1 MATYIIDYEN
11 VSVDGMKGLSE
22 LTAEDNL
29 YIFYSEKADRMTFD
43 LYRRLSECRARQEFF
58 CASVGTKNA
67 LDFQLVSI
75 LGYKVA
81 RDEKAAFVIVSRDKG
96 FDCVV
101 KLWASRGVTITRAT
115 SIGAALTGEPP
126 EEPAAK
132 PATKTAAAQKAAP
145 IEAAAQPTQ
154 PPANATNQTEK
165 EKTNAK
171 DKLRANVKSALG
183 KKYAAHCDLSVKALL
198 TCPTKQEL
206 YDKLFSAFKNN
217 TALTKEV
224 YNHVKPLMKMAAKAA
239 GRKFTESEG
248 VHGVDDDLGE
258 RLSRLIDPQYV
269 NVALEAMD
277 ARKSKQGV
285 HDYLVKKIQNQKT
298 ASEIYKTLRKNH
310 FLDDK
315 S

>member
-11 VSVDGMKGLSE
+11 VSVDGMKGLSN

-58 CASVGTKNA
+58 RASVGTKNA

-101 KLWASRGVTITRAT
+101 KLWASRGVTITRAS
-115 SIGAALTGEPP
+115 SIGAALTGEPA
-126 EEPAAK
+126 EEPVSK
-132 PATKTAAAQKAAP
+132 PAPKKATVKKAAP
-145 IEAAAQPTQ
+145 KKVAAQAAPQ
-154 PPANATNQTEK
+154 PAG
-165 EKTNAK
+165 
-171 DKLRANVKSALG
+171 DALTRRV
-183 KKYAAHCDLSVKALL
+183 AALL
-198 TCPTKQEL
+198 GAEGAAYVGVAVEALHSTSNKSDLNNYLLKKLGGDNKLAGEL
-206 YDKLFSAFKNN
+206 YGKL
-217 TALTKEV
+217 
-224 YNHVKPLMKMAAKAA
+224 KPLLN
-239 GRKFTESEG
+239 EH
-248 VHGVDDDLGE
+248 HGDRGE
-258 RLSRLIDPQYV
+258 LLSRVIDPQYV
-269 NVALEAMD
+269 SVVLEAMD
-277 ARKSKQGV
+277 ARKSKEGV
-285 HDYLVKKIQNQKT
+285 HNYLAKKMQDKKT
-298 ASEIYKTLRKNH
+298 ASEIYKILRKNR

>member
-58 CASVGTKNA
+58 RASVGTKNA

-81 RDEKAAFVIVSRDKG
+81 RDEKATFVIVSRDKG

-101 KLWASRGVTITRAT
+101 KLWASRGVSITRAS
-115 SIGAALTGEPP
+115 SIGAALTGEPA
-126 EEPAAK
+126 EEPTAK
-132 PATKTAAAQKAAP
+132 PATKTATAKKAEP
-145 IEAAAQPTQ
+145 KNAAAKP
-154 PPANATNQTEK
+154 E
-165 EKTNAK
+165 
-171 DKLRANVKSALG
+171 DALAHKVSSQLG
-183 KKYAAHCDLSVKALL
+183 SKYAAHVDMAVEGLL
-198 TCPTKQEL
+198 AHPNKTDFNNYLGKKLGDTKLASEL
-206 YDKLFSAFKNN
+206 YHKL
-217 TALTKEV
+217 
-224 YNHVKPLMKMAAKAA
+224 KPLLKAD
-239 GRKFTESEG
+239 E
-248 VHGVDDDLGE
+248 HHDDRGE
-258 RLSRLIDPQYV
+258 LLSRVIDPQYV
-269 NVALEAMD
+269 NVVLEAMD
-277 ARKSKQGV
+277 ARKSKEGV
-285 HDYLVKKIQNQKT
+285 HNYLVQKLQDMKT
-298 ASEIYKTLRKNH
+298 ASEIYKTVRKNH

>member
-58 CASVGTKNA
+58 RASVGTKNA

-115 SIGAALTGEPP
+115 SIAASLTGEPA
-126 EEPAAK
+126 EEPTAKPAPKKAAAKKAPKKAAAK
-132 PATKTAAAQKAAP
+132 PAPQPAGDALTRQVSAQLGAEHASYVGMAV
-145 IEAAAQPTQ
+145 EALH
-154 PPANATNQTEK
+154 NTNNK
-165 EKTNAK
+165 SDLNNYLLK
-171 DKLRANVKSALG
+171 KLGGDNKLAG
-183 KKYAAHCDLSVKALL
+183 
-198 TCPTKQEL
+198 EL
-206 YDKLFSAFKNN
+206 YGKL
-217 TALTKEV
+217 
-224 YNHVKPLMKMAAKAA
+224 KPLLNE
-239 GRKFTESEG
+239 R
-248 VHGVDDDLGE
+248 HNDRGE
-258 RLSRLIDPQYV
+258 LLSRVIDPQYV
-269 NVALEAMD
+269 SVVLEAMD
-277 ARKSKQGV
+277 ARKSKEGV
-285 HDYLVKKIQNQKT
+285 HNYLAKKMQDKKS
-298 ASEIYKTLRKNH
+298 ASEIYKILRKNR